1 MHWRLPNS
9 ARNLAAAEFGR
20 IWEKWPNFGLAEAE
34 AEIQCNPTHDQYHT
48 NVNEHL
54 LLAPSDGCNITKK
67 DDRQIK
73 DALFEYLTT
82 VERSL

>member
-1 MHWRLPNS
+1 MF
-9 ARNLAAAEFGR
+9 ER
-20 IWEKWPNFGLAEAE
+20 IESLGLFS
-34 AEIQCNPTHDQYHT
+34 HDQFHT

-54 LLAPSDGCNITKK
+54 LLAPADGCNIITKK

-73 DALFEYLTT
+73 AALFEYLTT